1 MKKKNEGV
9 NRQSRQE
16 QLYNKNLSLL
26 RRILA
31 DSITESHVVVHELS
45 WRMLDSIEKSVTTE
59 KSVTCYSLFF
69 WSLNSTMRFTQ

>member
-45 WRMLDSIEKSVTTE
+45 WRMLDSICLQLKKVQH
-59 KSVTCYSLFF
+59 VIPYFF
-69 WSLNSTMRFTQ
+69 GHLTLQ